1 MMIEKG
7 DQDLV
12 SRCSV
17 CNQENMAITDPSS
30 GEIICS
36 NCGIVISDKIN
47 LLISSQVGLNILSS
61 YPYRDSDI
69 IILT

>member
-36 NCGIVISDKIN
+36 NCSIVISDKIN
-47 LLISSQVGLNILSS
+47 LLILSQVG
-61 YPYRDSDI
+61 
-69 IILT
+69 